1 MKLSNIFKIKFLD
14 RIPVL
19 KKSKLGTIKCN
30 SYLYKPVSDHLTL
43 SIIKSYK
50 NPSLFGVLP
59 YRNKF
64 PDHIKMKKAL
74 DNIIKAVAVNQ
85 KDLIVYGYNLSD
97 DKEIILFKL
106 KGKKNL
112 HNDFFNNSANEF
124 YNDLLIKM
132 ISLNCTNARFENKTI
147 D

>member
-1 MKLSNIFKIKFLD
+1 MKLSNIFKINFLE

-19 KKSKLGTIKCN
+19 KKSKLGTIEFN
-30 SYLYKPVSDHLTL
+30 SYLYKPVPEHLTF

-50 NPSLFGVLP
+50 TPSLFGFLP

-64 PDHIKMKKAL
+64 PDHIKMKKVL
-74 DNIIKAVAVNQ
+74 DNIIKAVTVNQ
-85 KDLIVYGYNLSD
+85 KDLIVYGYNFSD

-112 HNDFFNNSANEF
+112 HNEFFNNSASEF
-124 YNDLLIKM
+124 YNDLLVKM